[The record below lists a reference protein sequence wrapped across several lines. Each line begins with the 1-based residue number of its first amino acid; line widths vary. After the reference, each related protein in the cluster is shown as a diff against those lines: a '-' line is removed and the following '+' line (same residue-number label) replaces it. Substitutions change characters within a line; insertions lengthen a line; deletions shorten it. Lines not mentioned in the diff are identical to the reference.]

1 MNSLMIDDAMVALAL
16 SWELE
21 DGRVP
26 EFIARTA
33 LLQMLERHGYDGAG
47 GLRDLA
53 AGIDSWR
60 VETGRNGR
68 VSTADL
74 RAAVLDGRIVPKA
87 RVYESDWTQMIGTT
101 DLDERLQLAIAIK
114 GRLTGVYRYYEQRL
128 SRVNEEVD
136 AIHAQRPMRLDLDL
150 EPTLSEKG

>member
-1 MNSLMIDDAMVALAL
+1 MNGLMIDDAMVALAL

>member
-1 MNSLMIDDAMVALAL
+1 MNGLMRDDAMVALV
-16 SWELE
+16 SSGELA

-26 EFIARTA
+26 QFIGRTT
-33 LLQMLERHGYDGAG
+33 LLQMMERHGYDGTG
-47 GLRDLA
+47 GARDLA

-60 VETGRNGR
+60 VETGRHGR

-101 DLDERLQLAIAIK
+101 DLDERLQLATAIK

-128 SRVNEEVD
+128 SRVNEEID
-136 AIHAQRPMRLDLDL
+136 AIHAQRPVRLDLD
-150 EPTLSEKG
+150 PVLSDKG